1 MRPSRAHASKYRQ
14 NILWNKRAKAS
25 AYRLTSDSGSEVSVR
40 VKIEL
45 SDWFF
50 DVETVGISDGHSNQ
64 HDCHA
69 YRANQASDVE

>member
-1 MRPSRAHASKYRQ
+1 MQ
-14 NILWNKRAKAS
+14 
-25 AYRLTSDSGSEVSVR
+25 VSVR

>member
-1 MRPSRAHASKYRQ
+1 VQ
-14 NILWNKRAKAS
+14 
-25 AYRLTSDSGSEVSVR
+25 VSVR
-40 VKIEL
+40 VKTEL

-64 HDCHA
+64 HGCHA